1 MQFDQ
6 DIILENEYVLLRP
19 LRAKDI
25 ELLAHFAQKESSIW
39 KYSLLQVQNES
50 DLAKYIEQAIEAR
63 TQKKEYPFIVFD
75 KLKKQYAGSTR
86 FYDIQLPFQTLQL
99 GYTWYGAEFQ
109 GTHVNPNC
117 KLLMLQYAFET
128 LNMERVEFRADNRNA
143 RSIKAMK
150 NLGCIEEGIL
160 RNHLPTIDGGRR
172 DSIILSILKSEWEA
186 GVKKNLIARIANL

>member
-1 MQFDQ
+1 MQFDK

-19 LRAKDI
+19 LQAEDI
-25 ELLAHFAQKESSIW
+25 ELLAHFAQNEPSIW
-39 KYSLLQVQNES
+39 KYSLLQVQNEN
-50 DLAKYIEQAIEAR
+50 DLLKYIEQAVEAR
-63 TQKKEYPFIVFD
+63 SQKKEYPFIVFD
-75 KLKKQYAGSTR
+75 KKKQQYAGSTR
-86 FYDIQLPFQTLQL
+86 FYDIQLQFQTLQL

-109 GTHVNPNC
+109 GTHINPNC
-117 KLLMLQYAFET
+117 KLLLLEYAFEK

-186 GVKKNLIARIANL
+186 DVKKNLIARIAKF

>member
-6 DIILENEYVLLRP
+6 DIILENEFVLLRP
-19 LRAKDI
+19 LRAEDI
-25 ELLAHFAQKESSIW
+25 ELLGHFAKTEPSIW
-39 KYSLLQVQNES
+39 KYSLLQVQNEN
-50 DLAKYIEQAIEAR
+50 DLVKYIEQAVEAR
-63 TQKKEYPFIVFD
+63 SQKKEYPFIVFD
-75 KLKKQYAGSTR
+75 KKKQQYAGSTR
-86 FYDIQLPFQTLQL
+86 FYDIQLQFQTLQL

-109 GTHVNPNC
+109 GTHINPNC
-117 KLLMLQYAFET
+117 KLLLLEYAFET

-186 GVKKNLIARIANL
+186 DVKKNLIARIAKS

>member
-19 LRAKDI
+19 LQANDI
-25 ELLAHFAQKESSIW
+25 ALLAHFAQNESSIW

-50 DLAKYIEQAIEAR
+50 DLAKYVEQAVEAR
-63 TQKKEYPFIVFD
+63 GLKKEYAFIVFD
-75 KLKKQYAGSTR
+75 KKKKQYAGSTR
-86 FYDIQLPFQTLQL
+86 FYDIQLQFQTLQL

-128 LNMERVEFRADNRNA
+128 LGMERVEFRADNRNA

-172 DSIILSILKSEWEA
+172 DSIILSILKAEWEA
-186 GVKKNLIARIANL
+186 SVKKNLVERIAKL

>member
-1 MQFDQ
+1 MFETE
-6 DIILENEYVLLRP
+6 IILENEFVELRP
-19 LRAKDI
+19 LQIEDI
-25 ELLAHFAQKESSIW
+25 NLLSHFAISEPTIW
-39 KYSLLQVQNES
+39 KYSLLQIQNES
-50 DLAKYIEQAIEAR
+50 DLIKYIEQAVEAR
-63 TQKKEYPFIVFD
+63 NLNKEYPFIVFD
-75 KLKKQYAGSTR
+75 KKKKQYAGSTR
-86 FYDIQLPFQTLQL
+86 FYDIQLQFQTLQL

-160 RNHLPTIDGGRR
+160 RNHLPTIHEGRR

-186 GVKKNLIARIANL
+186 GVKKNLVERIAKL

>member
-1 MQFDQ
+1 MLFDQ
-6 DIILENEYVLLRP
+6 DISLENEYVLLRP
-19 LRAKDI
+19 LQAKDI
-25 ELLAHFAQKESSIW
+25 ELLAHFAQNESSIW

-50 DLAKYIEQAIEAR
+50 DLAKYVAQAVEAR
-63 TQKKEYPFIVFD
+63 GLKKEYPFIVFD
-75 KLKKQYAGSTR
+75 KKKKQYAGSTR

-109 GTHVNPNC
+109 GTYVNPNC

-172 DSIILSILKSEWEA
+172 DSIILSILKAEWEA
-186 GVKKNLIARIANL
+186 SVKKNLVERISKL

>member
-19 LRAKDI
+19 LQAKDI
-25 ELLAHFAQKESSIW
+25 ELLAHFAQNESSIW

-50 DLAKYIEQAIEAR
+50 DLAKYVEQAVEAR
-63 TQKKEYPFIVFD
+63 GLKKEYAFIVFD
-75 KLKKQYAGSTR
+75 KKKKQYAGSTR
-86 FYDIQLPFQTLQL
+86 FYDIQLQFQTLQL

-109 GTHVNPNC
+109 GTYVNPNC

-160 RNHLPTIDGGRR
+160 RNHLPKIDGGRR
-172 DSIILSILKSEWEA
+172 DSIILSILKAEWEA
-186 GVKKNLIARIANL
+186 SVKKNLVERIAKI

>member
-19 LRAKDI
+19 LQAKDI
-25 ELLAHFAQKESSIW
+25 ELLAHFAQNESSIW

-50 DLAKYIEQAIEAR
+50 DLAKYVEQAVEAR
-63 TQKKEYPFIVFD
+63 GLKKEYAFIVFD
-75 KLKKQYAGSTR
+75 KKKKQYAGSTR
-86 FYDIQLPFQTLQL
+86 FYDIQLQFQTLQL
-99 GYTWYGAEFQ
+99 GYTWYGAEYQ
-109 GTHVNPNC
+109 GTYVNPNC

-172 DSIILSILKSEWEA
+172 DSIILSILKAEWEA
-186 GVKKNLIARIANL
+186 SVKKNLVERIAKL

>member
-19 LRAKDI
+19 LRAEDI
-25 ELLAHFAQKESSIW
+25 ELLGHFAQTEPSIW
-39 KYSLLQVQNES
+39 KYSLLQVQNEN
-50 DLAKYIEQAIEAR
+50 DLVKYIEQAVEAR
-63 TQKKEYPFIVFD
+63 SQKKEYPFIVFD
-75 KLKKQYAGSTR
+75 KKKQQYAGSTR
-86 FYDIQLPFQTLQL
+86 FYDIQLQFQTLQL

-109 GTHVNPNC
+109 GTHINPNC
-117 KLLMLQYAFET
+117 KLLLLEYAFET

-186 GVKKNLIARIANL
+186 DVKKNLIARIAKF

>member
-6 DIILENEYVLLRP
+6 DIILENEHVLLRP
-19 LRAKDI
+19 LQIDDI
-25 ELLAHFAQKESSIW
+25 ALLSHFAISEPTIW
-39 KYSLLQVQNES
+39 KYSLMQIQNEN
-50 DLAKYIEQAIEAR
+50 DLAKYVEQAIEAR
-63 TQKKEYPFIVFD
+63 GLKKEYPFIVFD
-75 KLKKQYAGSTR
+75 KKKKQYAGSTR
-86 FYDIQLPFQTLQL
+86 FYDIQLQFQTLQL

-128 LNMERVEFRADNRNA
+128 LNMERVEFRADNRNV

-172 DSIILSILKSEWEA
+172 DSIILSILKAEWEA
-186 GVKKNLIARIANL
+186 GVKKNLVERIAKL

>member
-19 LRAKDI
+19 LRAEDI
-25 ELLAHFAQKESSIW
+25 ELLGHFAQTEPSIW
-39 KYSLLQVQNES
+39 KYSLLQVQNEN
-50 DLAKYIEQAIEAR
+50 DLVKYIKQAVEAR
-63 TQKKEYPFIVFD
+63 SQKKEYPFIVFD
-75 KLKKQYAGSTR
+75 KKKQQYAGSTR
-86 FYDIQLPFQTLQL
+86 FYDIQLQFQTLQL
-99 GYTWYGAEFQ
+99 GYTWYGSEFQ
-109 GTHVNPNC
+109 GTHINPNC
-117 KLLMLQYAFET
+117 KLLLLEYAFET

-186 GVKKNLIARIANL
+186 DVKKNLIARIAKS